1 MGDDAC
7 NLVKTALLAG
17 AYTKYTSAYPIY
29 IENKDKFQGGNV
41 YVLLKGAFRNP
52 VQTVDGMV
60 LYTEKGCTVEVI
72 ANSEKFKDDLY
83 SDIEDILTAVELA
96 YIITNLSDNPDN
108 ESQDGLSF
116 DVSMII

>member
-7 NLVKTALLAG
+7 NLIKTALLEG
-17 AYTKYTSAYPIY
+17 AYTKYKDAYPIY
-29 IENKDKFQGGNV
+29 IDNKDKFQGGNI
-41 YVLLKGAFRNP
+41 YVRLRDAFRSP

-60 LYTEKGCTVEVI
+60 LYTEKGCTVEVV
-72 ANSEKFKDDLY
+72 ASSEKLKDDLY

-108 ESQDGLSF
+108 ESQDGLTF